1 MEKESEV
8 LVKIERSVRLC
19 KNGLTYIYFQ
29 FKPNCTKPLDG
40 LWLGATDISTT
51 DERTF
56 IWEKSGKVRLG

>member
-1 MEKESEV
+1 MQYMLFIYSI
-8 LVKIERSVRLC
+8 LPTI
-19 KNGLTYIYFQ
+19 YIYFH
-29 FKPNCTKPLDG
+29 FKPNCTNQLDG